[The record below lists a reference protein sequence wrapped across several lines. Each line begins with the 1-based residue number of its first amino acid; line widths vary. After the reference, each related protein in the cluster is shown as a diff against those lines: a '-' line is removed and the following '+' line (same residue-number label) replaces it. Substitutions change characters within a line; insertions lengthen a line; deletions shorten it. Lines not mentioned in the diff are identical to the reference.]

1 MRVCS
6 CAHELNARGKVER
19 GGGYSW
25 RKGLPV
31 RIALALEGGDVLYV
45 KTISTIKITAT
56 RWWGWVVREPDNPR
70 MNSEDPLMED
80 SILYRRYF
88 YT

>member
-1 MRVCS
+1 M
-6 CAHELNARGKVER
+6 
-19 GGGYSW
+19 
-25 RKGLPV
+25 
-31 RIALALEGGDVLYV
+31 RIALALKGGDVLYV

-56 RWWGWVVREPDNPR
+56 RWWGWVVREADNPR